1 MQYSLVD
8 RVRVRPSPKGR
19 GACPACDKPTIAKC
33 GSQIVWHWAHDRA
46 AHCDRWWES
55 ETKWHLEWKA
65 RFPEEWQEVL
75 KVDGS
80 TSERHIADIVTSRG
94 MVIELQN
101 SPIPE
106 RELKARET
114 FYRRMMWIVNAEP
127 FATSF
132 SLGKALPHP
141 DNPFADAIA
150 IGKSL
155 RRDRAPASSRRCRWE
170 RTPGLLERP
179 NQPEAPKERPY
190 LGYHL
195 FTWRRP
201 RKVWLNATCPVFL
214 DFGADD
220 LLWLCTH
227 PATTRPCVRL
237 VSKQALIRK
246 NGGDPG
252 PAPYHGT
259 YRGHPFAG

>member
-1 MQYSLVD
+1 MQYSLVEG
-8 RVRVRPSPKGR
+8 VRARPNPKGR
-19 GACPACDKPTIAKC
+19 GACPACGEPTIAKC
-33 GSQIVWHWAHDRA
+33 GSQVVWHWAHDRA

-65 RFPEEWQEVL
+65 RFPEEWQEVV
-75 KVDGS
+75 KVDS
-80 TSERHIADIVTSRG
+80 SSNERHIADIETSHG

-114 FYRRMMWIVNAEP
+114 FYQRMIWIVNAQH

-155 RRDRAPASSRRCRWE
+155 RRDNAPASSKWE
-170 RTPGLLERP
+170 KTSEG
-179 NQPEAPKERPY
+179 PKELPY

-195 FTWRRP
+195 FTWRWP
-201 RKVWLNATCPVFL
+201 RKVWLHATCPVFL
-214 DFGADD
+214 DFGGDD
-220 LLWLCTH
+220 LLWLRRH
-227 PATTRPCVRL
+227 PTTTRLCVRL
-237 VSKQALIRK
+237 VSKQALIRR

-252 PAPYHGT
+252 AGPYHGT
-259 YRGHPFAG
+259 YRGRPFAG